1 MANVLSHVNHDRGGM
16 ASRMVYDATIH
27 QLEIFGKEEEKPE
40 I

>member
-1 MANVLSHVNHDRGGM
+1 MANVLSHVNHDRGG
-16 ASRMVYDATIH
+16 MVYDATIH